1 MKEEEIIEKLQT
13 FHDYL
18 EVGNIW
24 SYCLRWMGWFLIQ
37 SLAWLVDGL
46 EGITDSILGIK
57 TFFNSP
63 DVQGFIKN
71 IQPFLYVLL
80 AFSLLYIG
88 YLLIMNKKLNREQIA
103 INLFIS
109 IGVIVLLNV
118 GMLKADKFTDKAVE
132 AVDLNEEGTTSE
144 KIIKDGITDVAQ
156 LDVNGWKTTN
166 LKKPNK
172 VPQKNIKMI
181 DITEKIDDEFKIND
195 KDGLSDTGKQILKKK
210 LALNGEGKEGLAKLD
225 NGWFDFFPE
234 QYYRWH
240 WDFWTIAITLFVTGM
255 TLLFITIKL
264 AKLCYELAFNSIL
277 AQLLAPADVADGQK
291 LKQVLKSIMNTF
303 LIIIMIF
310 ISMKV
315 YLMGTQFI
323 SDKLDGIAYLI
334 ALIAISIAVVDGPV
348 MCERIFGIDAGLKSG
363 WAAVAGGM
371 ALAKGAESAL
381 GSLGKGGAQLG
392 KLAKSGVGGLS
403 MAGGGVAGMAAGLAK
418 GSGQGEGK
426 QDTLP
431 EQMKKAMGQGQGKGQ
446 QEGQQGK
453 GSDLSAHIPGQ
464 EQENGKMG
472 QGQSQA
478 SGLHQGSSLQEEMK
492 EAESKEGLS
501 HAQDLSSN
509 AQDEQNGSSIVGSE
523 GSGGPGTTSL
533 QDEMKASEGEHGAST
548 TEGASVTQ
556 GLSQGKTTL
565 HDEMKAV
572 EGKGGLSSSQGSASL
587 SNGGAK
593 GVGTPSVQ
601 GGSSLQ
607 QEVKA
612 SGGTQG
618 SSSSSNGGSRTVDTP
633 SVQGG
638 SNLQQEIKASGGT
651 QESISPSNGG
661 SQTIDTPSVQGSNTL
676 QQEMNTSGGVQEISS
691 PSNHGSQTIDTP
703 PPVQNGTTLH
713 EEIASTGNAS
723 SYTEPSEAPSTTP
736 SVTHASGSV
745 PLQEDIRQAES
756 QVAATQE
763 HHTVP
768 VSSSAPVQNTSS
780 QEVIPSSTQDIPMP
794 NQQRTET
801 RHIGQVI
808 RDKASSAWNGSKTV
822 QQTKRTYQIGR
833 NTGEALHRQMKP
845 KQNKKK

>member
-1 MKEEEIIEKLQT
+1 MKDEEIVQKLQT
-13 FHDYL
+13 FSDYL
-18 EVGNIW
+18 EVGNIL
-24 SYCLRWMGWFLIQ
+24 SYCLRWLGWFLIQ
-37 SLAWLVDGL
+37 ALAWLVDGL

-63 DVQGFIKN
+63 DVQGFIKD

-80 AFSLLYIG
+80 AFSLVYIG

-118 GMLKADKFTDKAVE
+118 GMLKADKFTDEAVD

-144 KIIKDGITDVAQ
+144 KIIKNGITDIAQ
-156 LDVNGWKTTN
+156 IDVDGWKTTN
-166 LKKPNK
+166 LKKPNR

-181 DITEKIDDEFKIND
+181 DITEKIDGDFEINKDKELSAEGKKI
-195 KDGLSDTGKQILKKK
+195 LEKK

-277 AQLLAPADVADGQK
+277 AQLLAPADIADGQK

-363 WAAVAGGM
+363 WAAVAGGVG
-371 ALAKGAESAL
+371 LAKGIESAM
-381 GSLGKGGAQLG
+381 GSVGKGKKALEKLG
-392 KLAKSGVGGLS
+392 GLGKSGVGGLS
-403 MAGGGVAGMAAGLAK
+403 MAGGGMAGMAAGLAK
-418 GSGQGEGK
+418 GSGQGQGK
-426 QDTLP
+426 QETLP
-431 EQMKKAMGQGQGKGQ
+431 EQMKKATGQGQGKGQ
-446 QEGQQGK
+446 QEGQGK
-453 GSDLSAHIPGQ
+453 GSDLSSYVPGQ
-464 EQENGKMG
+464 EQGNGKME

-478 SGLHQGSSLQEEMK
+478 GGLHQGSSLQEEMK
-492 EAESKEGLS
+492 AAESKEGG
-501 HAQDLSSN
+501 AQGHELSSGLQGE
-509 AQDEQNGSSIVGSE
+509 QDSSSTIESE

-533 QDEMKASEGEHGAST
+533 QDEMKASEGENGVST
-548 TEGASVTQ
+548 TEGASGTQ
-556 GLSQGKTTL
+556 RLSPGQTTL

-572 EGKGGLSSSQGSASL
+572 EGKGGLSSYQGSTSL

-593 GVGTPSVQ
+593 AVDTPSVQ

-612 SGGTQG
+612 SGGTQV
-618 SSSSSNGGSRTVDTP
+618 SKSPANGGSKTVDTP
-633 SVQGG
+633 SIQRGG
-638 SNLQQEIKASGGT
+638 N
-651 QESISPSNGG
+651 
-661 SQTIDTPSVQGSNTL
+661 L
-676 QQEMNTSGGVQEISS
+676 QQEMNTSGGTQEISS
-691 PSNHGSQTIDTP
+691 PSSHGSQTIDTP
-703 PPVQNGTTLH
+703 SPVQSGTTLQQ
-713 EEIASTGNAS
+713 EMPSTGNSS
-723 SYTEPSEAPSTTP
+723 SYEAPSEAPSSMP
-736 SVTHASGSV
+736 SVTHTSGSA
-745 PLQEDIRQAES
+745 PLQEDIRQAEA

-763 HHTVP
+763 SHT
-768 VSSSAPVQNTSS
+768 VSSSAPVQNSS
-780 QEVIPSSTQDIPMP
+780 PQEVVPASTEEIPMP

-808 RDKASSAWNGSKTV
+808 RDKAVSTWKGSKTV
-822 QQTKRTYQIGR
+822 HQTKRTYQIGR
-833 NTGEALHRQMKP
+833 NTGAGLRGLVKRD
-845 KQNKKK
+845 QNKKK

>member
-1 MKEEEIIEKLQT
+1 MKDEEIVEKLQT
-13 FHDYL
+13 FSDYL
-18 EVGNIW
+18 EIGNIL
-24 SYCLRWMGWFLIQ
+24 SYCLRWLGWFLIQ
-37 SLAWLVDGL
+37 ALAWLVDGL

-63 DVQGFIKN
+63 DVQGFIKD

-80 AFSLLYIG
+80 AFSILYIG

-118 GMLKADKFTDKAVE
+118 GMLKADKFTDEAVD

-144 KIIKDGITDVAQ
+144 KIIKDGITDIAQ
-156 LDVNGWKTTN
+156 IDVNGWKTTD

-181 DITEKIDDEFKIND
+181 DITEKIDADFKINED
-195 KDGLSDTGKQILKKK
+195 KELSDGGKKILEKK

-277 AQLLAPADVADGQK
+277 AQLLAPADIADGQK

-371 ALAKGAESAL
+371 GLAKGIESAM
-381 GSLGKGGAQLG
+381 GSVGKGKAALG
-392 KLAKSGVGGLS
+392 KLGGLGKSGVGGLS

-418 GSGQGEGK
+418 GSGQGQGK
-426 QDTLP
+426 QESLP
-431 EQMKKAMGQGQGKGQ
+431 EQMKKATGQGQGKGQ
-446 QEGQQGK
+446 QEGQGK
-453 GSDLSAHIPGQ
+453 GSDLSSHVPGQ
-464 EQENGKMG
+464 EQGNGKME

-478 SGLHQGSSLQEEMK
+478 GGLHQGSSLQEEMK
-492 EAESKEGLS
+492 AAESKEGG
-501 HAQDLSSN
+501 AQGHDLSSGLQGE
-509 AQDEQNGSSIVGSE
+509 QDSSSTIESE
-523 GSGGPGTTSL
+523 GSGGPGITSL
-533 QDEMKASEGEHGAST
+533 QDEMKASEGENGVST
-548 TEGASVTQ
+548 TEGASGTQ
-556 GLSQGKTTL
+556 GLSQGQTTL

-572 EGKGGLSSSQGSASL
+572 EGKGGLSSSQGSTSL

-593 GVGTPSVQ
+593 AVDTPSVQ

-618 SSSSSNGGSRTVDTP
+618 SKSPTNGGSKTVDTP
-633 SVQGG
+633 SVQRG
-638 SNLQQEIKASGGT
+638 SNIQQEMNTSGGT
-651 QESISPSNGG
+651 QGFTSSSNGG
-661 SQTIDTPSVQGSNTL
+661 SQTIDTPSVQGGSTL
-676 QQEMNTSGGVQEISS
+676 QQEMNTSGGTQEISS
-691 PSNHGSQTIDTP
+691 PSSHGSQTIDTP

-713 EEIASTGNAS
+713 QEMPSTENSS
-723 SYTEPSEAPSTTP
+723 SYEAPSEAPSSMP
-736 SVTHASGSV
+736 SVTHTSGSA
-745 PLQEDIRQAES
+745 PLQEDIRQAEA

-763 HHTVP
+763 SHT
-768 VSSSAPVQNTSS
+768 VSSSAPVQNSPQ
-780 QEVIPSSTQDIPMP
+780 QEVVPASTEEIPMP

-808 RDKASSAWNGSKTV
+808 RDKAVSTWKESKTV
-822 QQTKRTYQIGR
+822 HQTKRTYQIGR
-833 NTGEALHRQMKP
+833 NTGAGLRGIVKRD
-845 KQNKKK
+845 QNKKK

>member
-1 MKEEEIIEKLQT
+1 MRGNSHVRYGVGEKMEITSKS
-13 FHDYL
+13 YL
-18 EVGNIW
+18 
-24 SYCLRWMGWFLIQ
+24 S
-37 SLAWLVDGL
+37 
-46 EGITDSILGIK
+46 
-57 TFFNSP
+57 
-63 DVQGFIKN
+63 
-71 IQPFLYVLL
+71 
-80 AFSLLYIG
+80 
-88 YLLIMNKKLNREQIA
+88 
-103 INLFIS
+103 
-109 IGVIVLLNV
+109 
-118 GMLKADKFTDKAVE
+118 
-132 AVDLNEEGTTSE
+132 
-144 KIIKDGITDVAQ
+144 
-156 LDVNGWKTTN
+156 
-166 LKKPNK
+166 
-172 VPQKNIKMI
+172 
-181 DITEKIDDEFKIND
+181 
-195 KDGLSDTGKQILKKK
+195 
-210 LALNGEGKEGLAKLD
+210 
-225 NGWFDFFPE
+225 
-234 QYYRWH
+234 
-240 WDFWTIAITLFVTGM
+240 
-255 TLLFITIKL
+255 
-264 AKLCYELAFNSIL
+264 
-277 AQLLAPADVADGQK
+277 
-291 LKQVLKSIMNTF
+291 
-303 LIIIMIF
+303 
-310 ISMKV
+310 
-315 YLMGTQFI
+315 
-323 SDKLDGIAYLI
+323 
-334 ALIAISIAVVDGPV
+334 
-348 MCERIFGIDAGLKSG
+348 LKSG

-392 KLAKSGVGGLS
+392 KLAKSGVGGLA
-403 MAGGGVAGMAAGLAK
+403 MAGGGVAGMAASLAK

-453 GSDLSAHIPGQ
+453 GSDLSAHTPGQ

-472 QGQSQA
+472 QWQSQA
-478 SGLHQGSSLQEEMK
+478 GGLHQGSSLQEEMK
-492 EAESKEGLS
+492 EAESKEGLA

-548 TEGASVTQ
+548 TESASGTQ
-556 GLSQGKTTL
+556 GLGQGQTTL

-572 EGKGGLSSSQGSASL
+572 EGKGSLKGSASL
-587 SNGGAK
+587 SNGGVK
-593 GVGTPSVQ
+593 GVDTPSVQ
-601 GGSSLQ
+601 GGSSFQ

-618 SSSSSNGGSRTVDTP
+618 SSSSSNGGPRTVDTL

-638 SNLQQEIKASGGT
+638 RNLQQEIKASGGT
-651 QESISPSNGG
+651 QGSSISSNGG
-661 SQTIDTPSVQGSNTL
+661 SQTIDTPSVQGSSTL

-703 PPVQNGTTLH
+703 PPVQSGTMLH
-713 EEIASTGNAS
+713 EEIASTGNVG
-723 SYTEPSEAPSTTP
+723 SYTEPSESPSTMP

-756 QVAATQE
+756 QVAATKE

-768 VSSSAPVQNTSS
+768 VSYSASVQNTSS
-780 QEVIPSSTQDIPMP
+780 QEVISSRTQDIPRP

-833 NTGEALHRQMKP
+833 NTGEALHRQMNP

>member
-1 MKEEEIIEKLQT
+1 MKEEEIIEKLQI

-63 DVQGFIKN
+63 DVQGFIKD

-80 AFSLLYIG
+80 AFSILYIG
-88 YLLIMNKKLNREQIA
+88 YLLIMNKKLNREQIMF
-103 INLFIS
+103 NLFIS

-118 GMLKADKFTDKAVE
+118 GMLKADKFTDEAVN

-156 LDVNGWKTTN
+156 LDVNGWKTTD

-181 DITEKIDDEFKIND
+181 DITEKIDGDFKINKD
-195 KDGLSDTGKQILKKK
+195 KKISETGNEILKKK

-225 NGWFDFFPE
+225 NGWLDFFPE

-303 LIIIMIF
+303 FIIIMIF
-310 ISMKV
+310 ISIKV

-363 WAAVAGGM
+363 WAAVAGGVG
-371 ALAKGAESAL
+371 LAKGIESAM
-381 GSLGKGGAQLG
+381 GSVGKGKAALG
-392 KLAKSGVGGLS
+392 KLGGLGKSGVGGLS

-418 GSGQGEGK
+418 GSGQGQGK
-426 QDTLP
+426 QETLP
-431 EQMKKAMGQGQGKGQ
+431 EQMKKATGQGQGKGQ
-446 QEGQQGK
+446 QEGQGK
-453 GSDLSAHIPGQ
+453 GSDLSSHVPGQ
-464 EQENGKMG
+464 EQGNGKMEKG
-472 QGQSQA
+472 QLQA
-478 SGLHQGSSLQEEMK
+478 GGLNQGSSLQEEMK
-492 EAESKEGLS
+492 AAESKEGG
-501 HAQDLSSN
+501 AQGHELSSGLQGE
-509 AQDEQNGSSIVGSE
+509 QDSSSTIESE

-533 QDEMKASEGEHGAST
+533 QDEMKASEGENGVST
-548 TEGASVTQ
+548 TEGASGTQ
-556 GLSQGKTTL
+556 GLSQGQTTL

-572 EGKGGLSSSQGSASL
+572 EGKGGLSSSQGSTSL

-593 GVGTPSVQ
+593 AVDTPSVQ

-618 SSSSSNGGSRTVDTP
+618 SKSPANGGSKTVDTP
-633 SVQGG
+633 SVQRG
-638 SNLQQEIKASGGT
+638 SNLQQEMNTSGGT
-651 QESISPSNGG
+651 QGFTSSSNGG
-661 SQTIDTPSVQGSNTL
+661 SQTIDTPSVQGGSTL
-676 QQEMNTSGGVQEISS
+676 QQEMNTSGGTQEISS
-691 PSNHGSQTIDTP
+691 PSGHGSQTIDTP
-703 PPVQNGTTLH
+703 PPVQNGTKLH
-713 EEIASTGNAS
+713 QEMPSTENSS
-723 SYTEPSEAPSTTP
+723 SYEAPSKAPSSMP
-736 SVTHASGSV
+736 SVTHTSGPA
-745 PLQEDIRQAES
+745 PLQEDIRQAEA

-763 HHTVP
+763 SHT
-768 VSSSAPVQNTSS
+768 VSSSSPVQNSS
-780 QEVIPSSTQDIPMP
+780 QQEVVPASTEEIPMP

-808 RDKASSAWNGSKTV
+808 RDKAVSTWKESKTV
-822 QQTKRTYQIGR
+822 HQTKRTYQIGR
-833 NTGEALHRQMKP
+833 NTGAGLRGLVKRD
-845 KQNKKK
+845 QNKKK

>member
-1 MKEEEIIEKLQT
+1 MKDEEIVEKLQT
-13 FHDYL
+13 FSDYL
-18 EVGNIW
+18 EVGNIL
-24 SYCLRWMGWFLIQ
+24 SYCLRWLGWFLIQ
-37 SLAWLVDGL
+37 ALAWLVDGL

-63 DVQGFIKN
+63 DVQGFIKD

-80 AFSLLYIG
+80 AFSILYIG
-88 YLLIMNKKLNREQIA
+88 YLLIMNKKLNREQIMF
-103 INLFIS
+103 NLFIS

-118 GMLKADKFTDKAVE
+118 GMLKADKFTDEAVD

-144 KIIKDGITDVAQ
+144 KIIKDGITDIAQ
-156 LDVNGWKTTN
+156 IDVNGWKTTD

-181 DITEKIDDEFKIND
+181 DITEKIDDKFKINKD
-195 KDGLSDTGKQILKKK
+195 KELSNDGKDILQKK

-277 AQLLAPADVADGQK
+277 AQLLAPADIADGQK

-363 WAAVAGGM
+363 WAAVAGGVG
-371 ALAKGAESAL
+371 LAKGIESAM
-381 GSLGKGGAQLG
+381 GSVGKGKKALEKLG
-392 KLAKSGVGGLS
+392 GLGKSGVGGLS
-403 MAGGGVAGMAAGLAK
+403 MAGGGMAGMAAGLAK
-418 GSGQGEGK
+418 GSGQGQGK
-426 QDTLP
+426 QETLP
-431 EQMKKAMGQGQGKGQ
+431 EQMKKATGQGQGKGQ
-446 QEGQQGK
+446 QEGQGK
-453 GSDLSAHIPGQ
+453 GSDLSSHVPGQ
-464 EQENGKMG
+464 EQGNGKME

-478 SGLHQGSSLQEEMK
+478 GGLHQGSSLQEEMK
-492 EAESKEGLS
+492 AAESKEGG
-501 HAQDLSSN
+501 AQGQELSSGLQGE
-509 AQDEQNGSSIVGSE
+509 QDSSSTIESE

-533 QDEMKASEGEHGAST
+533 QDEMKASEGENGVST
-548 TEGASVTQ
+548 TEGASGTQ
-556 GLSQGKTTL
+556 GLSQGQTTL

-572 EGKGGLSSSQGSASL
+572 EGKGGLSSSQGSTSL

-593 GVGTPSVQ
+593 AVDTPSVQ

-612 SGGTQG
+612 SGGTQV
-618 SSSSSNGGSRTVDTP
+618 SKSPANGGSKTVDTP
-633 SVQGG
+633 SVQRG
-638 SNLQQEIKASGGT
+638 SNIQQEMNTSGRT
-651 QESISPSNGG
+651 QGFTSSSNGG
-661 SQTIDTPSVQGSNTL
+661 SQTIDTPSVQGGSSL
-676 QQEMNTSGGVQEISS
+676 QQEMNTSGGTQEIPS
-691 PSNHGSQTIDTP
+691 PSIHGSQTIDTP
-703 PPVQNGTTLH
+703 SPVQSGTTLQQ
-713 EEIASTGNAS
+713 EMPSTENSS
-723 SYTEPSEAPSTTP
+723 SYEAPSEAPSSMP
-736 SVTHASGSV
+736 SVTHTSASA
-745 PLQEDIRQAES
+745 PLQEDIRQAEA

-763 HHTVP
+763 SHT
-768 VSSSAPVQNTSS
+768 VSSSAPVQNSS
-780 QEVIPSSTQDIPMP
+780 QQEVVPASTEEIPMP

-808 RDKASSAWNGSKTV
+808 RDKAVSTWKESKTV
-822 QQTKRTYQIGR
+822 HQTKRTYQIGR
-833 NTGEALHRQMKP
+833 NTGAGLRGIVKRD
-845 KQNKKK
+845 QNKKK

>member
-1 MKEEEIIEKLQT
+1 MKDEEIVEKLQT
-13 FHDYL
+13 FSDYL
-18 EVGNIW
+18 EVGNIL
-24 SYCLRWMGWFLIQ
+24 SYCLRWLGWFLIQ
-37 SLAWLVDGL
+37 ALAWLVDGV

-63 DVQGFIKN
+63 DVQGFIKY

-80 AFSLLYIG
+80 AFSILYIG
-88 YLLIMNKKLNREQIA
+88 YLLIMNKKLNREQIMF
-103 INLFIS
+103 NLFIS

-118 GMLKADKFTDKAVE
+118 GMLKADKFTDEAVD

-144 KIIKDGITDVAQ
+144 KIIKDGITDIAQ
-156 LDVNGWKTTN
+156 IDVNGWKTTD

-181 DITEKIDDEFKIND
+181 DITEKIDDKFKINKD
-195 KDGLSDTGKQILKKK
+195 KELSNDGKDILQKK

-277 AQLLAPADVADGQK
+277 AQLLAPADIADGQK

-363 WAAVAGGM
+363 WAAVAGGVG
-371 ALAKGAESAL
+371 LAKGIESAM
-381 GSLGKGGAQLG
+381 GSVGKGKKALEKLG
-392 KLAKSGVGGLS
+392 GLGKSGVGGLS
-403 MAGGGVAGMAAGLAK
+403 MAGGGMAGMAAGLAK
-418 GSGQGEGK
+418 GSGQGK
-426 QDTLP
+426 QETLP
-431 EQMKKAMGQGQGKGQ
+431 EQMKKATGQGQGKGQ
-446 QEGQQGK
+446 QEGQGK
-453 GSDLSAHIPGQ
+453 GSDLSSHVPGQ
-464 EQENGKMG
+464 EQGNGKME

-478 SGLHQGSSLQEEMK
+478 GGLHQGSSLQEEMK
-492 EAESKEGLS
+492 AAESKEGG
-501 HAQDLSSN
+501 AQGHELSSGLQGE
-509 AQDEQNGSSIVGSE
+509 QDSSSTIESE

-533 QDEMKASEGEHGAST
+533 QDEMKASEGENGVST
-548 TEGASVTQ
+548 TEGASGTQ
-556 GLSQGKTTL
+556 GLSQGQTTL

-572 EGKGGLSSSQGSASL
+572 EGKGGLSSSQGSTSL

-593 GVGTPSVQ
+593 AVDTPSVQ

-612 SGGTQG
+612 SGGTQV
-618 SSSSSNGGSRTVDTP
+618 SKSTANGGSKTVDTP
-633 SVQGG
+633 SVQRG
-638 SNLQQEIKASGGT
+638 SNIQQEMNTSGRT
-651 QESISPSNGG
+651 QGFTSSSNGE
-661 SQTIDTPSVQGSNTL
+661 SQTIDTPSVQGGSSL
-676 QQEMNTSGGVQEISS
+676 QQEMNTSGGTQEISS
-691 PSNHGSQTIDTP
+691 PSSHGSQTIDTP
-703 PPVQNGTTLH
+703 PPVQNGTTLQQ
-713 EEIASTGNAS
+713 EIPSTENSS
-723 SYTEPSEAPSTTP
+723 SYEAPSEAPSSMPNVIHT
-736 SVTHASGSV
+736 SASA
-745 PLQEDIRQAES
+745 PLQEDIRQAEA

-763 HHTVP
+763 SHT
-768 VSSSAPVQNTSS
+768 VSSSSPVQNASQ
-780 QEVIPSSTQDIPMP
+780 QEVVPASTEEIPMP

-808 RDKASSAWNGSKTV
+808 RDKAVSTWKESKTV
-822 QQTKRTYQIGR
+822 HQTKRTYQIGR
-833 NTGEALHRQMKP
+833 NTGAGLRGIVKRD
-845 KQNKKK
+845 QNKKK

>member
-1 MKEEEIIEKLQT
+1 MKDEEIVEKLQT
-13 FHDYL
+13 FSDYL
-18 EVGNIW
+18 EVGNIL
-24 SYCLRWMGWFLIQ
+24 SYCLRWLGWFLIQ
-37 SLAWLVDGL
+37 ALAWLVDGL

-63 DVQGFIKN
+63 DVQGFIKD

-80 AFSLLYIG
+80 AFSILYIG

-118 GMLKADKFTDKAVE
+118 GMLKADKFTDEAVD

-144 KIIKDGITDVAQ
+144 KIIKDGITDIAQ
-156 LDVNGWKTTN
+156 IDVNGWKTTD

-181 DITEKIDDEFKIND
+181 DITEKIDKSFKINEE
-195 KDGLSDTGKQILKKK
+195 KELSGKGQEILQKK

-277 AQLLAPADVADGQK
+277 AQLLAPADIADGQK

-363 WAAVAGGM
+363 WAAVAGGVG
-371 ALAKGAESAL
+371 LAKGIESAM
-381 GSLGKGGAQLG
+381 GSVGKGKKALEKLG
-392 KLAKSGVGGLS
+392 GLGKSGVGGLS
-403 MAGGGVAGMAAGLAK
+403 MAGGGMAGMAAGLAK
-418 GSGQGEGK
+418 GSAQGQGK
-426 QDTLP
+426 QETLP
-431 EQMKKAMGQGQGKGQ
+431 EQMKKATGQGQGKGQ
-446 QEGQQGK
+446 QEGQGK
-453 GSDLSAHIPGQ
+453 GSDLSSHVPGQ
-464 EQENGKMG
+464 EQGNGKME

-478 SGLHQGSSLQEEMK
+478 GGLHQGSSLQEEMK
-492 EAESKEGLS
+492 AAESKEGG
-501 HAQDLSSN
+501 AQGHELSSGLQGE
-509 AQDEQNGSSIVGSE
+509 QDSSSTIESE

-533 QDEMKASEGEHGAST
+533 QDEMKASEGENGVST
-548 TEGASVTQ
+548 TEGASGTQ
-556 GLSQGKTTL
+556 RLSPGQTTL

-572 EGKGGLSSSQGSASL
+572 EGKGGLSSSQGSTSL

-593 GVGTPSVQ
+593 AVDTPSVQ
-601 GGSSLQ
+601 GGNSLQ

-612 SGGTQG
+612 SGGTQV
-618 SSSSSNGGSRTVDTP
+618 SKSPANGGSKTVDTP
-633 SVQGG
+633 SVQRGG
-638 SNLQQEIKASGGT
+638 NLQQEMNISGRT
-651 QESISPSNGG
+651 QGFTSSSNGG
-661 SQTIDTPSVQGSNTL
+661 SQTIDTPSVQGGSSL
-676 QQEMNTSGGVQEISS
+676 QQEMNTSGGTQEISS
-691 PSNHGSQTIDTP
+691 PSSHGSQTIDTP
-703 PPVQNGTTLH
+703 SPVQSGTTLQQ
-713 EEIASTGNAS
+713 EMPSTENSS
-723 SYTEPSEAPSTTP
+723 SYEAPSEAPSSMPNVIHT
-736 SVTHASGSV
+736 SASA
-745 PLQEDIRQAES
+745 PLQEDIRQAEA

-763 HHTVP
+763 SHT
-768 VSSSAPVQNTSS
+768 VSSSAPVQNSS
-780 QEVIPSSTQDIPMP
+780 QQEVVPASTEEIPMP

-808 RDKASSAWNGSKTV
+808 RDRASAAWNGSKTV
-822 QQTKRTYQIGR
+822 HQTKRTYQIGR
-833 NTGEALHRQMKP
+833 NTGAGLRGIVKRD
-845 KQNKKK
+845 QNKKK

>member
-63 DVQGFIKN
+63 DVQGFIKD

-80 AFSLLYIG
+80 AFSILYIG
-88 YLLIMNKKLNREQIA
+88 YLLIMNKKLNREQIMF
-103 INLFIS
+103 NLFIS

-118 GMLKADKFTDKAVE
+118 GMLKADKFTDEAVN

-156 LDVNGWKTTN
+156 LDVNGWKTTD

-181 DITEKIDDEFKIND
+181 DITEKIDGDFKISKD
-195 KDGLSDTGKQILKKK
+195 KKISETGDEILEKK

-264 AKLCYELAFNSIL
+264 SKLCYELAFNSIL

-303 LIIIMIF
+303 FIIIMIF

-363 WAAVAGGM
+363 WAAVAGGVG
-371 ALAKGAESAL
+371 LAKGIESAMGSVGKGKKALEKL
-381 GSLGKGGAQLG
+381 GGLGKT
-392 KLAKSGVGGLS
+392 GVGGLS
-403 MAGGGVAGMAAGLAK
+403 MAGGGMAGMAAGLAK
-418 GSGQGEGK
+418 GSGQGQGK
-426 QDTLP
+426 QETLP
-431 EQMKKAMGQGQGKGQ
+431 EQMKKATGQG
-446 QEGQQGK
+446 QGK
-453 GSDLSAHIPGQ
+453 GSDLSSHVSGQ
-464 EQENGKMG
+464 EQGNGKME

-478 SGLHQGSSLQEEMK
+478 GGLHQGSSLQEEMK
-492 EAESKEGLS
+492 AAESKEGG
-501 HAQDLSSN
+501 AQGHELSSGLQGE
-509 AQDEQNGSSIVGSE
+509 QDSSSTIESE

-533 QDEMKASEGEHGAST
+533 QDEMKASEGENGVST
-548 TEGASVTQ
+548 TEGVSGTQ
-556 GLSQGKTTL
+556 GLSQGQTTL

-572 EGKGGLSSSQGSASL
+572 EGKGGLSSSQGSTSL

-593 GVGTPSVQ
+593 AVDTPSVQGGTQVSKSPANGGSKTVDTPSVQRGSNIQQEMNTSGRTQGFTSSSNGGPQTIDTPSVQ

-607 QEVKA
+607 QEMN
-612 SGGTQG
+612 T
-618 SSSSSNGGSRTVDTP
+618 
-633 SVQGG
+633 
-638 SNLQQEIKASGGT
+638 SGGT
-651 QESISPSNGG
+651 QEIFSPS
-661 SQTIDTPSVQGSNTL
+661 S
-676 QQEMNTSGGVQEISS
+676 
-691 PSNHGSQTIDTP
+691 HGAQTIDTP
-703 PPVQNGTTLH
+703 PPVQSGTTLQQ
-713 EEIASTGNAS
+713 EMPSTENSS
-723 SYTEPSEAPSTTP
+723 SYEAPSEAPSSMP
-736 SVTHASGSV
+736 SVIHTSGSA
-745 PLQEDIRQAES
+745 PLQEDIRQAEA

-763 HHTVP
+763 SHT
-768 VSSSAPVQNTSS
+768 VSSSAPVQNASQ
-780 QEVIPSSTQDIPMP
+780 QEVVPASTEEIPMP

-808 RDKASSAWNGSKTV
+808 RDKAVSTWKESKTV
-822 QQTKRTYQIGR
+822 HQTKRTYQIGR
-833 NTGEALHRQMKP
+833 NTGAGLRGLVKRD
-845 KQNKKK
+845 QNKKK

>member
-1 MKEEEIIEKLQT
+1 MKDEEIVEKLQT
-13 FHDYL
+13 FSDYL
-18 EVGNIW
+18 EVGNIL
-24 SYCLRWMGWFLIQ
+24 SYCLRWLGWFLIQ
-37 SLAWLVDGL
+37 ALAWLVDGL

-63 DVQGFIKN
+63 DVQGFIKD

-80 AFSLLYIG
+80 AFSILYIG
-88 YLLIMNKKLNREQIA
+88 YLLIMNKKLNREQIMF
-103 INLFIS
+103 NLFIS

-118 GMLKADKFTDKAVE
+118 GMLKADKFTDEAVN

-156 LDVNGWKTTN
+156 LDVNGWKTTD

-181 DITEKIDDEFKIND
+181 DITEKIDGDFEINKDKELSAEGKKI
-195 KDGLSDTGKQILKKK
+195 LEKK

-225 NGWFDFFPE
+225 NGWFNFFPE

-240 WDFWTIAITLFVTGM
+240 WDFWTISITLFVTGM

-418 GSGQGEGK
+418 ESGQGEGK

-446 QEGQQGK
+446 QERQQGK
-453 GSDLSAHIPGQ
+453 GSDLSTHIPGQ

-478 SGLHQGSSLQEEMK
+478 GGLHQGSSLQEEMK
-492 EAESKEGLS
+492 EAESKEGLA
-501 HAQDLSSN
+501 HAQDFSSN

-533 QDEMKASEGEHGAST
+533 QDEMKASEGEHGVST
-548 TEGASVTQ
+548 TEGASGTQ
-556 GLSQGKTTL
+556 GLSQGQTTL

-572 EGKGGLSSSQGSASL
+572 EGKGSLSSSQGSASL
-587 SNGGAK
+587 SLGGAK
-593 GVGTPSVQ
+593 GVDTPSVQ
-601 GGSSLQ
+601 GGSSFQ

-618 SSSSSNGGSRTVDTP
+618 SSSSSNGGPRTVDTP

-638 SNLQQEIKASGGT
+638 SS
-651 QESISPSNGG
+651 
-661 SQTIDTPSVQGSNTL
+661 L

-713 EEIASTGNAS
+713 EEIALTGNVS
-723 SYTEPSEAPSTTP
+723 SYTEPSESPSTMP

-756 QVAATQE
+756 QVAATKE

-768 VSSSAPVQNTSS
+768 VSSSSPVQNTSS
-780 QEVIPSSTQDIPMP
+780 QEVIPSRTQDIPMP

-833 NTGEALHRQMKP
+833 NTGEALHRQMNP

>member
-1 MKEEEIIEKLQT
+1 MKDEEIVEKLQT
-13 FHDYL
+13 FSDYL
-18 EVGNIW
+18 EIGNIL
-24 SYCLRWMGWFLIQ
+24 SYCLRWLGWFLIQ
-37 SLAWLVDGL
+37 ALAWLVDGL

-63 DVQGFIKN
+63 DVQGFIKD

-80 AFSLLYIG
+80 AFSILYIG

-118 GMLKADKFTDKAVE
+118 GMLKADKFTDEAVN
-132 AVDLNEEGTTSE
+132 AVDLHEEGTTSE
-144 KIIKDGITDVAQ
+144 KIIKDGITDIAQ
-156 LDVNGWKTTN
+156 IDVNGWKTTD

-181 DITEKIDDEFKIND
+181 DITEKIDADFKINED
-195 KDGLSDTGKQILKKK
+195 KELSDGGKKILEKK

-363 WAAVAGGM
+363 WAAVAGGVG
-371 ALAKGAESAL
+371 LAKGIESAMGSVGKGKKALEKL
-381 GSLGKGGAQLG
+381 GGLGKT
-392 KLAKSGVGGLS
+392 GVGGLS
-403 MAGGGVAGMAAGLAK
+403 MAGGGMAGMAAGLAK
-418 GSGQGEGK
+418 GSGQGQGK
-426 QDTLP
+426 QETLP
-431 EQMKKAMGQGQGKGQ
+431 EQMKKATDKGQGKGQ
-446 QEGQQGK
+446 QEGQGK
-453 GSDLSAHIPGQ
+453 GSDLSSHVPGQ
-464 EQENGKMG
+464 EQENGKME

-478 SGLHQGSSLQEEMK
+478 GGLHQGSSLQEEMQA
-492 EAESKEGLS
+492 AESKEGG
-501 HAQDLSSN
+501 AQGHELSSGLQGE
-509 AQDEQNGSSIVGSE
+509 QDSSSTIEIE

-533 QDEMKASEGEHGAST
+533 QDEMKALEGETGTST
-548 TEGASVTQ
+548 TEGISGAQ
-556 GLSQGKTTL
+556 GLGQGQTTL

-572 EGKGGLSSSQGSASL
+572 EGNGGLSSSQGSTSL

-593 GVGTPSVQ
+593 AVDTPSVQ

-612 SGGTQG
+612 SAGTQV
-618 SSSSSNGGSRTVDTP
+618 SKSPANGGSKTVDTP
-633 SVQGG
+633 SVQRGI
-638 SNLQQEIKASGGT
+638 NIQQEMNISGGT
-651 QESISPSNGG
+651 QGFTSSSNGG
-661 SQTIDTPSVQGSNTL
+661 SQTIDTSSVQGGSTL
-676 QQEMNTSGGVQEISS
+676 QQEMNTSGGTQEISS
-691 PSNHGSQTIDTP
+691 PSSHGSQTINTP

-713 EEIASTGNAS
+713 QEIPSTENSS
-723 SYTEPSEAPSTTP
+723 SYEAPSEAPSSMP
-736 SVTHASGSV
+736 SVTHTSGSA
-745 PLQEDIRQAES
+745 PLQEDIRQAEA

-763 HHTVP
+763 SHT
-768 VSSSAPVQNTSS
+768 VSSSAPVQNSS
-780 QEVIPSSTQDIPMP
+780 QQEVVPASTEEIPMP

-808 RDKASSAWNGSKTV
+808 RDKAVSTWKESKTV
-822 QQTKRTYQIGR
+822 HQTKRTYQIGR
-833 NTGEALHRQMKP
+833 NTGAGLRGLVKRDQD
-845 KQNKKK
+845 KKK

>member
-1 MKEEEIIEKLQT
+1 MKDEEIVEKLQT
-13 FHDYL
+13 FSDYL
-18 EVGNIW
+18 EVGNIL
-24 SYCLRWMGWFLIQ
+24 SYCLRWLGWFIIQ
-37 SLAWLVDGL
+37 ALAWLVDGL

-57 TFFNSP
+57 TFFNSS
-63 DVQGFIKN
+63 DVQGFIKD

-80 AFSLLYIG
+80 AFSILYIG
-88 YLLIMNKKLNREQIA
+88 YLLIMNKKLNREQIMF
-103 INLFIS
+103 NLFIS

-118 GMLKADKFTDKAVE
+118 GMLKADKFTDEAVD

-144 KIIKDGITDVAQ
+144 KIIKDGITDIAQ
-156 LDVNGWKTTN
+156 IDVNGWKTTD
-166 LKKPNK
+166 LKKPNA

-181 DITEKIDDEFKIND
+181 DITEKIDGSFKINKD
-195 KDGLSDTGKQILKKK
+195 KKLSGEGKKILEKK

-363 WAAVAGGM
+363 WAAVAGGVG
-371 ALAKGAESAL
+371 LAKGIESAME
-381 GSLGKGGAQLG
+381 SVGKGKAALG
-392 KLAKSGVGGLS
+392 KLGGLGKSGVGGLS

-418 GSGQGEGK
+418 GSGQGK
-426 QDTLP
+426 QDPLP
-431 EQMKKAMGQGQGKGQ
+431 EQMKKATGQGQGKGQ
-446 QEGQQGK
+446 QEGQGK
-453 GSDLSAHIPGQ
+453 GSDLSSHVPGQ
-464 EQENGKMG
+464 EQGNGKME

-478 SGLHQGSSLQEEMK
+478 DGLHQGSSLQEEMK
-492 EAESKEGLS
+492 AAESKEGG
-501 HAQDLSSN
+501 AQGHDLSSGLQSE
-509 AQDEQNGSSIVGSE
+509 QDSSSTIESE

-533 QDEMKASEGEHGAST
+533 QDEMKASEGENGAST
-548 TEGASVTQ
+548 TEGASGTQ
-556 GLSQGKTTL
+556 GLSQGQTTL

-572 EGKGGLSSSQGSASL
+572 EGKGGLSSSQGSTSL

-593 GVGTPSVQ
+593 AVDTPSVQ
-601 GGSSLQ
+601 GGSSLPQEIKASGGIQSSTSPSNGGSKTVDTPSVQRGSNLQ
-607 QEVKA
+607 QKMNT

-618 SSSSSNGGSRTVDTP
+618 SS
-633 SVQGG
+633 
-638 SNLQQEIKASGGT
+638 
-651 QESISPSNGG
+651 ISSNGG
-661 SQTIDTPSVQGSNTL
+661 SQTIDTPSVQGGSTL

-703 PPVQNGTTLH
+703 PPVQSGTTLH
-713 EEIASTGNAS
+713 EEMAPTGNSS
-723 SYTEPSEAPSTTP
+723 SYTEPSETPPPMP
-736 SVTHASGSV
+736 SVTHTSGSA
-745 PLQEDIRQAES
+745 PLQEDIRQAEA

-763 HHTVP
+763 SHTVP
-768 VSSSAPVQNTSS
+768 APAPVQNSS
-780 QEVIPSSTQDIPMP
+780 QQEVVPSSTEEIPMP

-808 RDKASSAWNGSKTV
+808 RDKAVSTWKDSKTV
-822 QQTKRTYQIGR
+822 HQTKRTYQIGR
-833 NTGEALHRQMKP
+833 NTGEGLRNFVQRDRDKR
-845 KQNKKK
+845 K

>member
-1 MKEEEIIEKLQT
+1 MKDEEIVEKLQT
-13 FHDYL
+13 FSDYL
-18 EVGNIW
+18 EVGNIL
-24 SYCLRWMGWFLIQ
+24 SYCLRWLGWFLIQ
-37 SLAWLVDGL
+37 ALAWLVDGL

-63 DVQGFIKN
+63 DVQGFIKD

-80 AFSLLYIG
+80 AFSILYIG
-88 YLLIMNKKLNREQIA
+88 YLLIMNKKLNREQIMF
-103 INLFIS
+103 NLFIS

-118 GMLKADKFTDKAVE
+118 GMLKADKFTDEAVD

-144 KIIKDGITDVAQ
+144 KIIKDGITDIAQ
-156 LDVNGWKTTN
+156 IDVNGWKTTD

-181 DITEKIDDEFKIND
+181 DITEKIDDKFKINKD
-195 KDGLSDTGKQILKKK
+195 KELSNDGKDILQKK

-381 GSLGKGGAQLG
+381 GALGKGSAALG
-392 KLAKSGVGGLS
+392 KLGKSGVGGLS

-418 GSGQGEGK
+418 GSGQGQGK

-446 QEGQQGK
+446 QERQQGK
-453 GSDLSAHIPGQ
+453 GSDLTSHMPGQ

-472 QGQSQA
+472 QHQA
-478 SGLHQGSSLQEEMK
+478 QANGMNQGTSLQEEMK
-492 EAESKEGLS
+492 AAQSQEGS
-501 HAQDLSSN
+501 AQGQDLSSSL
-509 AQDEQNGSSIVGSE
+509 QGEKDPSSTVGSE
-523 GSGGPGTTSL
+523 GPGTTSL
-533 QDEMKASEGEHGAST
+533 QDEMKASESETNASL
-548 TEGASVTQ
+548 GSPSGTQ
-556 GLSQGKTTL
+556 QGSSQGQTTL
-565 HDEMKAV
+565 RDEMKAV
-572 EGKGGLSSSQGSASL
+572 EGKGGFSSSQGSPSP
-587 SNGGAK
+587 SNGGSR
-593 GVGTPSVQ
+593 TIDTSSVQ
-601 GGSSLQ
+601 GGNSLQ
-607 QEVKA
+607 NEIKA

-618 SSSSSNGGSRTVDTP
+618 SP
-633 SVQGG
+633 
-638 SNLQQEIKASGGT
+638 
-651 QESISPSNGG
+651 SPSNGG
-661 SQTIDTPSVQGSNTL
+661 SQNIDTPSIQRGSSLQQEMNTSGEVQGSPSSLNSESRTVETPSIQGSSSL
-676 QQEMNTSGGVQEISS
+676 QQEMNTSGGAQEISS
-691 PSNHGSQTIDTP
+691 PQSHGSQTIDTP
-703 PPVQNGTTLH
+703 PPVQSGTTLH
-713 EEIASTGNAS
+713 QEMSSIGNAS
-723 SYTEPSEAPSTTP
+723 SYTEPSEAPSTIP
-736 SVTHASGSV
+736 SVTHTSGSV
-745 PLQEDIRQAES
+745 PLREDIRQAES

-763 HHTVP
+763 SYTVP
-768 VSSSAPVQNTSS
+768 VSSSTPVQNTSP
-780 QEVIPSSTQDIPMP
+780 QEVIPSRTQDMPMP

-808 RDKASSAWNGSKTV
+808 RDKASSAWNGAKTV

-845 KQNKKK
+845 NQNKKK

>member
-1 MKEEEIIEKLQT
+1 MKDEEIVEKLQT
-13 FHDYL
+13 FSDYL
-18 EVGNIW
+18 EVGNIL
-24 SYCLRWMGWFLIQ
+24 SYCLRWIGWFIIQ
-37 SLAWLVDGL
+37 ALAWLVDGL

-57 TFFNSP
+57 TFFNSS
-63 DVQGFIKN
+63 DVQGFIKD

-80 AFSLLYIG
+80 AFSILYIG

-118 GMLKADKFTDKAVE
+118 GMLKVDKFTDEAVD

-156 LDVNGWKTTN
+156 LDVNGWKTTD

-181 DITEKIDDEFKIND
+181 DITEKIDDKFKINKD
-195 KDGLSDTGKQILKKK
+195 KELSNDGKDILQKK

-277 AQLLAPADVADGQK
+277 AQLLAPADIADGQK

-363 WAAVAGGM
+363 WAAVAGGVG
-371 ALAKGAESAL
+371 LAKGIESAM
-381 GSLGKGGAQLG
+381 GSVGKGKKALEKLG
-392 KLAKSGVGGLS
+392 GLGKSGVGGLS
-403 MAGGGVAGMAAGLAK
+403 MAGGGMAGMAAGLAK
-418 GSGQGEGK
+418 GSGQGQGK
-426 QDTLP
+426 QETLP
-431 EQMKKAMGQGQGKGQ
+431 EQMKKATGQGQGKGQ
-446 QEGQQGK
+446 QEGQGK
-453 GSDLSAHIPGQ
+453 GSDLSSHVPGQ
-464 EQENGKMG
+464 EQGNGKME

-478 SGLHQGSSLQEEMK
+478 GGLNQGSSLQEEMK
-492 EAESKEGLS
+492 AAESKEGG
-501 HAQDLSSN
+501 AQGHELSSGLQGE
-509 AQDEQNGSSIVGSE
+509 QDSSSTIESE

-533 QDEMKASEGEHGAST
+533 QDEMKALEGETGTST
-548 TEGASVTQ
+548 TEGTSGAQ
-556 GLSQGKTTL
+556 GLGQGQTTL

-572 EGKGGLSSSQGSASL
+572 EGKGGLSSSQGSTSL
-587 SNGGAK
+587 SKGGAK
-593 GVGTPSVQ
+593 AVDTPSVQ

-612 SGGTQG
+612 SGGTQVSKSPANEG
-618 SSSSSNGGSRTVDTP
+618 SKTVDTP
-633 SVQGG
+633 SVQRG
-638 SNLQQEIKASGGT
+638 SNIQQEMNTSGRT
-651 QESISPSNGG
+651 QGFTSSSNGG
-661 SQTIDTPSVQGSNTL
+661 SQTIDTPSVQGGSSL
-676 QQEMNTSGGVQEISS
+676 QQEMNTSGGTQEISS
-691 PSNHGSQTIDTP
+691 PSSHGSQTIDTP
-703 PPVQNGTTLH
+703 PPVQSGTTLQQ
-713 EEIASTGNAS
+713 EMPSTENSS
-723 SYTEPSEAPSTTP
+723 SYEAPSEAPSSMP
-736 SVTHASGSV
+736 SVTHTSGSA
-745 PLQEDIRQAES
+745 PLQEDIRQAEA

-763 HHTVP
+763 SHT
-768 VSSSAPVQNTSS
+768 VSSSASVQNSS
-780 QEVIPSSTQDIPMP
+780 QQEVVPASTEEIPMP

-808 RDKASSAWNGSKTV
+808 RDKAVSTWKESKTV
-822 QQTKRTYQIGR
+822 HQTKRTYQIGR
-833 NTGEALHRQMKP
+833 NTGAGLRGLVKRD
-845 KQNKKK
+845 QNKKK

>member
-1 MKEEEIIEKLQT
+1 MKDEEIIEKLQT
-13 FHDYL
+13 FSDYL
-18 EVGNIW
+18 EIGNIL
-24 SYCLRWMGWFLIQ
+24 SYCLRWLGWFLIQ
-37 SLAWLVDGL
+37 GLAWLVDGL
-46 EGITDSILGIK
+46 EGITDNILGIK

-63 DVQGFIKN
+63 DVQGFIKD

-118 GMLKADKFTDKAVE
+118 GMLKADKFTDE
-132 AVDLNEEGTTSE
+132 AVDAIDLNEEGTTSE

-156 LDVNGWKTTN
+156 LDVNRWKTTN

-195 KDGLSDTGKQILKKK
+195 KDGLSDDGKQILKKK
-210 LALNGEGKEGLAKLD
+210 LALNGEGKKGLAKLN

-240 WDFWTIAITLFVTGM
+240 WDFWTILITLFVTGM

-334 ALIAISIAVVDGPV
+334 ALIAISISVVDGPV

-381 GSLGKGGAQLG
+381 GALGKGGAALG
-392 KLAKSGVGGLS
+392 KLGKSGVGGLS
-403 MAGGGVAGMAAGLAK
+403 MAGGGMAGMAAGLAK
-418 GSGQGEGK
+418 GSGQDQSK

-453 GSDLSAHIPGQ
+453 GSDLTSHMPGQ

-472 QGQSQA
+472 QHQA
-478 SGLHQGSSLQEEMK
+478 QANGMNQGTSLQEEMK
-492 EAESKEGLS
+492 AAQFQEGS
-501 HAQDLSSN
+501 TQGQDLSSSLQGE
-509 AQDEQNGSSIVGSE
+509 QDPSSTLGSE
-523 GSGGPGTTSL
+523 GPGITSL
-533 QDEMKASEGEHGAST
+533 QDEMKASEGETNASM
-548 TEGASVTQ
+548 GSPSGTQ
-556 GLSQGKTTL
+556 QGSSQGQTTL
-565 HDEMKAV
+565 QNEMKAV
-572 EGKGGLSSSQGSASL
+572 EGKGGLSSSQGSPSSL
-587 SNGGAK
+587 NDGAK
-593 GVGTPSVQ
+593 TMDTPSVQ

-607 QEVKA
+607 NEIKT

-618 SSSSSNGGSRTVDTP
+618 SS
-633 SVQGG
+633 
-638 SNLQQEIKASGGT
+638 
-651 QESISPSNGG
+651 SPSNGG
-661 SQTIDTPSVQGSNTL
+661 SQTIDTPSVQGNSTL

-691 PSNHGSQTIDTP
+691 SSSHGSQTIDTLP
-703 PPVQNGTTLH
+703 SIQSGTTLH
-713 EEIASTGNAS
+713 QEMPSTGNSS
-723 SYTEPSEAPSTTP
+723 SYTEPSEAPSTIQ
-736 SVTHASGSV
+736 SVTHLSGSV

-763 HHTVP
+763 SYTVPVP
-768 VSSSAPVQNTSS
+768 VSSSASVQNTSP
-780 QEVIPSSTQDIPMP
+780 QEVIPSRTQDISMP

-808 RDKASSAWNGSKTV
+808 RDRASSAWNGSKTV

-845 KQNKKK
+845 NQNKKK

>member
-63 DVQGFIKN
+63 DVQGFIKD

-80 AFSLLYIG
+80 AFSILYIG
-88 YLLIMNKKLNREQIA
+88 YLLIMNKKLNREQIMF
-103 INLFIS
+103 NLFIS

-118 GMLKADKFTDKAVE
+118 GMLKADKFTDEAVN

-156 LDVNGWKTTN
+156 LDVNGWKTTD

-172 VPQKNIKMI
+172 VPQKSIKMI
-181 DITEKIDDEFKIND
+181 DITEKIDGDFKINKD
-195 KDGLSDTGKQILKKK
+195 KKISETGDEILGKK

-277 AQLLAPADVADGQK
+277 AQLLAPADIADGQK

-348 MCERIFGIDAGLKSG
+348 MCERIFGIDAGLRSG
-363 WAAVAGGM
+363 WAAVAGGVG
-371 ALAKGAESAL
+371 LAKGIESAM
-381 GSLGKGGAQLG
+381 GSVGKGKKALEKLG
-392 KLAKSGVGGLS
+392 GLGKSGVGGLS
-403 MAGGGVAGMAAGLAK
+403 MAGGGMAGMAAGLAK
-418 GSGQGEGK
+418 GSGQGK
-426 QDTLP
+426 QETLP
-431 EQMKKAMGQGQGKGQ
+431 EQMKKATGQGQGKGQ
-446 QEGQQGK
+446 QEGQGK
-453 GSDLSAHIPGQ
+453 GSDLSSHVPGQ
-464 EQENGKMG
+464 EQGNGKME

-478 SGLHQGSSLQEEMK
+478 GGLHQGSSLQEEMK
-492 EAESKEGLS
+492 AAESKEGGVQG
-501 HAQDLSSN
+501 HDLSSGFQGE
-509 AQDEQNGSSIVGSE
+509 QDSSSSIEGE

-533 QDEMKASEGEHGAST
+533 QDEMKASEGENSVST
-548 TEGASVTQ
+548 TEGASGTQ
-556 GLSQGKTTL
+556 GLSQGQTTL

-572 EGKGGLSSSQGSASL
+572 EGNGGLSSSQGSTSS
-587 SNGGAK
+587 SNGGSK
-593 GVGTPSVQ
+593 TVDTPSVQ

-607 QEVKA
+607 QEIKA

-618 SSSSSNGGSRTVDTP
+618 STSSSNGGSKTVDTP
-633 SVQGG
+633 SVQRG
-638 SNLQQEIKASGGT
+638 SNLQQEMNTSGRT
-651 QESISPSNGG
+651 QEISSPSNGG
-661 SQTIDTPSVQGSNTL
+661 SQTIDTPSVQGGSSL
-676 QQEMNTSGGVQEISS
+676 QQEMNTSRVTQEISS
-691 PSNHGSQTIDTP
+691 PSSHGSQTIDTP
-703 PPVQNGTTLH
+703 PPVQSGTTLH
-713 EEIASTGNAS
+713 EEMAPTGNAS
-723 SYTEPSEAPSTTP
+723 SYTEPLEAPSTMP
-736 SVTHASGSV
+736 SVIHTSGSV
-745 PLQEDIRQAES
+745 PLQEDIRQAEA
-756 QVAATQE
+756 QVAVTQE
-763 HHTVP
+763 SHT
-768 VSSSAPVQNTSS
+768 VSSSAPVQNSS
-780 QEVIPSSTQDIPMP
+780 QQEVVPASTEEIPMP

-808 RDKASSAWNGSKTV
+808 RDKAVSTWKESKTV
-822 QQTKRTYQIGR
+822 HQTKRTYQIGR
-833 NTGEALHRQMKP
+833 NTGAGLRGLVKRD
-845 KQNKKK
+845 QNKKK

>member
-1 MKEEEIIEKLQT
+1 MKDEEIIEKLQT
-13 FHDYL
+13 FSDYL

-24 SYCLRWMGWFLIQ
+24 SYCLRWMGWFIIQ
-37 SLAWLVDGL
+37 ALAWLVDGL

-63 DVQGFIKN
+63 DVQDFIKE

-118 GMLKADKFTDKAVE
+118 GMLKADKFTDKAVD

-156 LDVNGWKTTN
+156 LDVNGWKTTD
-166 LKKPNK
+166 LKTPNK
-172 VPQKNIKMI
+172 VSQKNIKMI

-195 KDGLSDTGKQILKKK
+195 KNELSVEGKQILKKK
-210 LALNGEGKEGLAKLD
+210 LSLNGEGKEGLAKLD
-225 NGWFDFFPE
+225 NGWLDFFPE

-277 AQLLAPADVADGQK
+277 AQLLAPTDVADGQK

-303 LIIIMIF
+303 FIIIMIF

-363 WAAVAGGM
+363 WAAVAGGVG
-371 ALAKGAESAL
+371 LAKGMESAIE
-381 GSLGKGGAQLG
+381 SAGKGKAALG
-392 KLAKSGVGGLS
+392 KLAGLGKSGVGGLS

-418 GSGQGEGK
+418 GSGQGQGK
-426 QDTLP
+426 QETLP
-431 EQMKKAMGQGQGKGQ
+431 EQMKKATGQGQGKGQ
-446 QEGQQGK
+446 QEGQGK
-453 GSDLSAHIPGQ
+453 GSDLSSHVPGQ
-464 EQENGKMG
+464 EQGNGKME

-478 SGLHQGSSLQEEMK
+478 GGLHQGSSLQEEMK
-492 EAESKEGLS
+492 AAESKEGG
-501 HAQDLSSN
+501 AQGHDLSSGLQGE
-509 AQDEQNGSSIVGSE
+509 QDSSSTIESE

-533 QDEMKASEGEHGAST
+533 QDEMKASEGENGASI
-548 TEGASVTQ
+548 TEGASGTQ
-556 GLSQGKTTL
+556 GLSQGQTTL

-572 EGKGGLSSSQGSASL
+572 EGKGGLSSSQGPTSL

-593 GVGTPSVQ
+593 
-601 GGSSLQ
+601 
-607 QEVKA
+607 A
-612 SGGTQG
+612 
-618 SSSSSNGGSRTVDTP
+618 VDTP

-638 SNLQQEIKASGGT
+638 SNLQQERKASGGT
-651 QESISPSNGG
+651 QGSTSSSNGGSKTVDAPSVQRGGNLQQEMNTSGGTQGFTSSSNGG
-661 SQTIDTPSVQGSNTL
+661 SQTIDTPSVQGGSSL
-676 QQEMNTSGGVQEISS
+676 QQEMNTSRGTQEISS
-691 PSNHGSQTIDTP
+691 PSSHGSQTIDTP

-713 EEIASTGNAS
+713 QEIPSTENSS
-723 SYTEPSEAPSTTP
+723 SYEAPSEAPSSMP
-736 SVTHASGSV
+736 SVTHTSASA
-745 PLQEDIRQAES
+745 PLQEDIRQAEA

-763 HHTVP
+763 SHT
-768 VSSSAPVQNTSS
+768 VSSSAPVQNASQ
-780 QEVIPSSTQDIPMP
+780 QEVVPASTEEIPMP

-808 RDKASSAWNGSKTV
+808 RDKAVSTWKDSRTV
-822 QQTKRTYQIGR
+822 HQTKRTYQIGR
-833 NTGEALHRQMKP
+833 NTGAGLRGLVKRD
-845 KQNKKK
+845 QNKKK

>member
-1 MKEEEIIEKLQT
+1 MKEEEIVEKLQT
-13 FHDYL
+13 FSDYL
-18 EVGNIW
+18 EVGNIL
-24 SYCLRWMGWFLIQ
+24 SYCLRWLGWFLIQ
-37 SLAWLVDGL
+37 ALAWLVDGL

-63 DVQGFIKN
+63 DVQGFIKD

-80 AFSLLYIG
+80 AFSILYIG
-88 YLLIMNKKLNREQIA
+88 YLLIMNKKLNREQIMF
-103 INLFIS
+103 NLFIS

-118 GMLKADKFTDKAVE
+118 GMLKADKFTDEAVD

-144 KIIKDGITDVAQ
+144 KIIKDGITDIAQ
-156 LDVNGWKTTN
+156 IDVNGWKTTD

-181 DITEKIDDEFKIND
+181 DITEKIDKSFKINEE
-195 KDGLSDTGKQILKKK
+195 KELSGKGQEILQKK

-277 AQLLAPADVADGQK
+277 AQLLAPADIADGQK

-348 MCERIFGIDAGLKSG
+348 MCERIFGIDAGLRSG

-418 GSGQGEGK
+418 GSGQGQGK

-453 GSDLSAHIPGQ
+453 GSDLSSHVPGQ
-464 EQENGKMG
+464 EQGNGKME
-472 QGQSQA
+472 QGQLQA
-478 SGLHQGSSLQEEMK
+478 GGLHQGSSLQEEMK
-492 EAESKEGLS
+492 AAESKEGGVQG
-501 HAQDLSSN
+501 HDLSSN
-509 AQDEQNGSSIVGSE
+509 AQEEKNASSTVE
-523 GSGGPGTTSL
+523 SGGNDGPGTTSL
-533 QDEMKASEGEHGAST
+533 QDEMTALEGENGAST
-548 TEGASVTQ
+548 TEGASGTQ
-556 GLSQGKTTL
+556 GLGQGQTTL

-572 EGKGGLSSSQGSASL
+572 EGNGGLSSSQGS
-587 SNGGAK
+587 
-593 GVGTPSVQ
+593 T
-601 GGSSLQ
+601 
-607 QEVKA
+607 
-612 SGGTQG
+612 
-618 SSSSSNGGSRTVDTP
+618 SSSNGGSRTVTP
-633 SVQGG
+633 SVQRGG
-638 SNLQQEIKASGGT
+638 NLQQEMNTSGGT
-651 QESISPSNGG
+651 QGFTSSSNGG
-661 SQTIDTPSVQGSNTL
+661 SQTIDTPSVQGGSTL
-676 QQEMNTSGGVQEISS
+676 QQEMNTSGGAQEISS
-691 PSNHGSQTIDTP
+691 PSNHSSQTIDTP
-703 PPVQNGTTLH
+703 PPVQSGTTLH
-713 EEIASTGNAS
+713 EEMAPTGNAS
-723 SYTEPSEAPSTTP
+723 SYTEPSEAPSTMP
-736 SVTHASGSV
+736 SVIHTSGSV
-745 PLQEDIRQAES
+745 PLQEDIRQAEA

-763 HHTVP
+763 SHTVP
-768 VSSSAPVQNTSS
+768 APAPVQNSS
-780 QEVIPSSTQDIPMP
+780 QQEVVPASTEEIPMP

-808 RDKASSAWNGSKTV
+808 RDKAVSTWKESHTV
-822 QQTKRTYQIGR
+822 HQTKRTYQIGR
-833 NTGEALHRQMKP
+833 NTGAGLRGFVKRD
-845 KQNKKK
+845 QNKKK